1 MRKTLFASALILA
14 FMAGSVTAYAQE
26 GQPDPKAME
35 EMMMKLMMPGAPHQ
49 HLADGAGK
57 WTATLT
63 MYTPGTEPTTSA
75 GTLEA
80 EMVLGGRYLV
90 SHFHSTY
97 MGQPF
102 QGMSIDGYDNGT
114 QKFFNIWFDEMGTG
128 YFLSE
133 GTASAD
139 GKVYTYTGT
148 MNMGPM
154 AIPTRSEYTYPDKDT
169 IKFVMWQSM
178 GGQEAKSMEV
188 VYKRAK

>member
-1 MRKTLFASALILA
+1 MRKSLLASALILA
-14 FMAGSVTAYAQE
+14 FVAGSVTVYAQD
-26 GQPDPKAME
+26 GQMNDKAME
-35 EMMMKLMMPGAPHQ
+35 EMMTKLMTPGAPHQ

-57 WTATLT
+57 WTATMT
-63 MYTPGTEPTTSA
+63 MYVPGGEPNVSS

-80 EMVLGGRYLV
+80 EMALGGRYLV
-90 SHFHSTY
+90 SHYHSTY

-102 QGMSIDGYDNGT
+102 EGMSIDGFDNGT
-114 QKFFNIWFDEMGTG
+114 QKFFNIWLDEMGTG

-139 GKVYTYTGT
+139 GKVYTYVGT
-148 MNMGPM
+148 MNIGPM
-154 AIPTRSEYTYPDKDT
+154 SIPTRSEYTYPDKDT
-169 IKFVMWQSM
+169 IKFDMWQSM

>member
-1 MRKTLFASALILA
+1 MRKILIATALTLAVVV
-14 FMAGSVTAYAQE
+14 GSVTAYAQE
-26 GQPDPKAME
+26 GQMDSKSME
-35 EMMMKLMMPGAPHQ
+35 EMMMKLMTPGAPHQ
-49 HLADGAGK
+49 HLAEGAGK

-63 MYTPGTEPTTSA
+63 MYAPGAEPTTST

-80 EMVLGGRYLV
+80 EMALGGRYLV

-102 QGMSIDGYDNGT
+102 EGMSIDGFDNGT
-114 QKFFNIWFDEMGTG
+114 QKFFNIWLDEMGTG

-139 GKVYTYTGT
+139 GKVYAYAGN
-148 MNMGPM
+148 MNIGPM
-154 AIPTRSEYTYPDKDT
+154 SIPTRSEYTYPDKDT

-178 GGQEAKSMEV
+178 GGQEAKSMEA
-188 VYKRAK
+188 VYRRAK

>member
-1 MRKTLFASALILA
+1 MRKILIAALALT
-14 FMAGSVTAYAQE
+14 FLAGSLTAYAQD
-26 GQPDPKAME
+26 GQMNDKAME
-35 EMMMKLMMPGAPHQ
+35 EMMMKLATPGAPHQ
-49 HLADGAGK
+49 HLAEAAGK
-57 WTATLT
+57 WTATMT
-63 MYTPGTEPTTSA
+63 MYMPGAEPMAST
-75 GTLEA
+75 GTLDA
-80 EMVLGGRYLV
+80 EMALGGRYLI
-90 SHFHSTY
+90 SHYHSTF

-102 QGMSIDGYDNGT
+102 EGMSLDGYDNGT
-114 QKFFNIWFDEMGTG
+114 QKFFNIWLDSMGTG

-154 AIPTRSEYTYPDKDT
+154 SIPTRSEYTYPDKDT
-169 IKFVMWQSM
+169 IKFVMWQTM